1 MKYISRIW
9 QFKVIR
15 FLSGAFAS
23 TMGTGF
29 FPWGP
34 GTVGSIIAAAVFY
47 YSPVD
52 PLVLLPPILLFGWLG
67 CEAGRKLWGE
77 DPSIVTIDEVAGTW
91 IACLAAP
98 QEWGI
103 WGILAA
109 LVLFRIFD
117 IAKPWPVNKLDE
129 MKNGIGILLDDVAA
143 GLMAAGVLL
152 IAYLLGV
159 SGVF

>member
-1 MKYISRIW
+1 VILISRLW
-9 QFKVIR
+9 QCKAIR
-15 FLSGAFAS
+15 FTGGALAS

-34 GTVGSIIAAAVFY
+34 GTVGSIIAAVIFY
-47 YSPVD
+47 YSPVNHLLFL
-52 PLVLLPPILLFGWLG
+52 PFVLLLGWIG

-98 QEWGI
+98 AAWGVWGI
-103 WGILAA
+103 AAA

-143 GLMAAGVLL
+143 GLMAAAVLYL
-152 IAYLLGV
+152 AYLMDCFNVL
-159 SGVF
+159 

>member
-1 MKYISRIW
+1 MILVSRLW
-9 QFKVIR
+9 QCKAIR
-15 FLSGAFAS
+15 FAGGALAS

-34 GTVGSIIAAAVFY
+34 GTVGSIIAALIFY
-47 YSPVD
+47 YSPVNHLLFL
-52 PLVLLPPILLFGWLG
+52 PFVLLLGWIG

-98 QEWGI
+98 AAWGVWGI
-103 WGILAA
+103 AAA
-109 LVLFRIFD
+109 LVLFRLFD

-143 GLMAAGVLL
+143 GLMAAAVLYL
-152 IAYLLGV
+152 AYLMDYFNVL
-159 SGVF
+159 

>member
-1 MKYISRIW
+1 MILVTRLW
-9 QFKVIR
+9 QCRAIR
-15 FLSGAFAS
+15 FAGGALAS

-34 GTVGSIIAAAVFY
+34 GTVGSIIAAAAFY
-47 YSPVD
+47 YSPFN
-52 PLVLLPPILLFGWLG
+52 PYLLLPVILFLGWIA

-98 QEWGI
+98 PAWGI
-103 WGILAA
+103 WGILSA
-109 LVLFRIFD
+109 LILFRIFD

-143 GLMAAGVLL
+143 GLMAVGVL
-152 IAYLLGV
+152 IVADLL
-159 SGVF
+159 FF

>member
-1 MKYISRIW
+1 MNIASFLWRCRT
-9 QFKVIR
+9 IR
-15 FLSGAFAS
+15 FLGGALAS
-23 TMGTGF
+23 TLGTGF

-34 GTVGSIIAAAVFY
+34 GTVGSIIAAAAFY
-47 YSPVD
+47 YYPLSPFTIL
-52 PLVLLPPILLFGWLG
+52 PAVLLFSWIG

-98 QEWGI
+98 EAWGI
-103 WGILAA
+103 WGIFAA

-143 GLMAAGVLL
+143 GLMAAGVL
-152 IAYLLGV
+152 YL
-159 SGVF
+159 VFLADLF

>member
-1 MKYISRIW
+1 MKIL
-9 QFKVIR
+9 R
-15 FLSGAFAS
+15 FLGGALAS
-23 TMGTGF
+23 TLGTGF

-34 GTVGSIIAAAVFY
+34 GTVGSIIAAAAFY
-47 YSPVD
+47 YSPFN
-52 PLVLLPPILLFGWLG
+52 PYLLLPVILLLGWIG

-91 IACLAAP
+91 IACLAASP
-98 QEWGI
+98 AWGI

-143 GLMAAGVLL
+143 GLMAAGVLIVADL
-152 IAYLLGV
+152 IY
-159 SGVF
+159 F

>member
-1 MKYISRIW
+1 MKIL
-9 QFKVIR
+9 R
-15 FLSGAFAS
+15 FLGGALAS
-23 TMGTGF
+23 TLGTGF

-34 GTVGSIIAAAVFY
+34 GTVGSIIAAAAFY
-47 YSPVD
+47 YSPFN
-52 PLVLLPPILLFGWLG
+52 PYLLLPVILLLGWIG

-91 IACLAAP
+91 IACLAASP
-98 QEWGI
+98 AWGI

-109 LVLFRIFD
+109 LILFRIFD

-143 GLMAAGVLL
+143 GLMAAGVLIVADL
-152 IAYLLGV
+152 IY
-159 SGVF
+159 F